1 MAKISPKLSWCKVRL
16 GKDLNWWVCETSDK
30 VNWDI
35 DGLSV
40 IDPRQAAHM
49 LETLDGLKDYGLDE
63 SIVEKAFIPFSIDK
77 KTAKNEVRLVRT
89 TDSSYDA
96 DDQQLFLLPDML
108 DDERSPYAEFLDH
121 ITRIQVK
128 MLNDTFHF
136 EKDVAIDDLE
146 EEIRENYSNDYME
159 GRAMHVFH
167 EVMDI
172 LEYVP
177 EGYSLEEDDDEDDE
191 KRKSGEE
198 ETYDEIEDLP
208 DEDDEDLEEDDTMKW
223 DDDDEEDDDYEDYR
237 TRDDDLGSLDDDDDR
252 Y

>member
-1 MAKISPKLSWCKVRL
+1 MAKISPKLSWCKARL
-16 GKDLNWWVCETSDK
+16 GKDLNWWVSETSDK
-30 VNWDI
+30 INWDI

-63 SIVEKAFIPFSIDK
+63 AIVEKAFIPFSIDK
-77 KTAKNEVRLVRT
+77 KTDKNEVRLVRT
-89 TDSSYDA
+89 TDSVYDA
-96 DDQQLFLLPDML
+96 DEQQLFLLPDTL

-128 MLNDTFHF
+128 MLNDTFQF
-136 EKDVAIDDLE
+136 EKDVEIDDLE

-159 GRAMHVFH
+159 GRAVHAFH

-177 EGYSLEEDDDEDDE
+177 EGYSLEDDDEDEED
-191 KRKSGEE
+191 KKSEDE
-198 ETYDEIEDLP
+198 ETYDEIEDLE
-208 DEDDEDLEEDDTMKW
+208 EDDEDLEEDDTMKW
-223 DDDDEEDDDYEDYR
+223 DDDEDEEDEYGGYR
-237 TRDDDLGSLDDDDDR
+237 TPDDDLGSLDDDDDDR

>member
-1 MAKISPKLSWCKVRL
+1 MAKISPKLSWCKARL
-16 GKDLNWWVCETSDK
+16 GKDLNWWVSETSDK
-30 VNWDI
+30 INWDI

-63 SIVEKAFIPFSIDK
+63 TIVEKAFIPFSIDK
-77 KTAKNEVRLVRT
+77 KTDKNEVRLVRT
-89 TDSSYDA
+89 TDSVYDA
-96 DDQQLFLLPDML
+96 DEQQLFLLPDTL

-128 MLNDTFHF
+128 MLNDTFQF
-136 EKDVAIDDLE
+136 EKDVEIDDLE

-159 GRAMHVFH
+159 GRAVHAFH
-167 EVMDI
+167 EIMDI

-177 EGYSLEEDDDEDDE
+177 EGYSLEDDDEDEED
-191 KRKSGEE
+191 KKSEDE
-198 ETYDEIEDLP
+198 ETYDEIEDLE
-208 DEDDEDLEEDDTMKW
+208 EDDEDLEEDDTMKW
-223 DDDDEEDDDYEDYR
+223 DDDEDEEDEYGGYR
-237 TRDDDLGSLDDDDDR
+237 TPDDDLGSLDDDDDDR

>member
-1 MAKISPKLSWCKVRL
+1 MAKISPKLSWCKARL
-16 GKDLNWWVCETSDK
+16 GKDLNWWVSETSDK
-30 VNWDI
+30 INWDI

-49 LETLDGLKDYGLDE
+49 LETLGGLKDYGLDE
-63 SIVEKAFIPFSIDK
+63 TIVEKAFIPFSIDK
-77 KTAKNEVRLVRT
+77 KTDKNEVRLVRT
-89 TDSSYDA
+89 TDSVYDA
-96 DDQQLFLLPDML
+96 DEQQLFLLPDTL

-128 MLNDTFHF
+128 MLNDTFQF
-136 EKDVAIDDLE
+136 EKDVEIDDLE

-159 GRAMHVFH
+159 GRAVHAFH

-177 EGYSLEEDDDEDDE
+177 EGYSLEDDDEDEED
-191 KRKSGEE
+191 KKSEDE
-198 ETYDEIEDLP
+198 ETYDEIEDLE
-208 DEDDEDLEEDDTMKW
+208 EDDEDLEEDDTMKW
-223 DDDDEEDDDYEDYR
+223 DDDEDEEDEYGGYR
-237 TRDDDLGSLDDDDDR
+237 TPDDDLGSLDDDDDR

>member
-1 MAKISPKLSWCKVRL
+1 MSKNSPKLSWCKVRL
-16 GKDLNWWVCETSDK
+16 GKDLNWWVSETSDK

-49 LETLDGLKDYGLDE
+49 LEILDGLKEYGLDE
-63 SIVEKAFIPFSIDK
+63 TIVEKAFIPFSIDK
-77 KTAKNEVRLVRT
+77 KTSKNEVKLLRSD
-89 TDSSYDA
+89 DSVYDA
-96 DDQQLFLLPDML
+96 DEQQLFLLPDTL

-121 ITRIQVK
+121 ITCIQVK

-159 GRAMHVFH
+159 GRAIHVFH
-167 EVMDI
+167 EIMDI

-177 EGYSLEEDDDEDDE
+177 EGYSLEDDEDDDED
-191 KRKSGEE
+191 KSDEE

-223 DDDDEEDDDYEDYR
+223 DDDEDEDEDEYESYR
-237 TRDDDLGSLDDDDDR
+237 TRDDDLGSLDDDDR

>member
-1 MAKISPKLSWCKVRL
+1 MSKNSPKLSWCKVRL
-16 GKDLNWWVCETSDK
+16 GKDLNWWVSETSDK

-49 LETLDGLKDYGLDE
+49 LEILDGLKEYGLDE
-63 SIVEKAFIPFSIDK
+63 TIVEKAFIPFSIDK
-77 KTAKNEVRLVRT
+77 KTSKNEVKLLRSD
-89 TDSSYDA
+89 DSVYDA
-96 DDQQLFLLPDML
+96 VEQQLFLLPDTL

-159 GRAMHVFH
+159 GRAIHVFH
-167 EVMDI
+167 EIMDI

-177 EGYSLEEDDDEDDE
+177 EGYSLEDDDDDDDD
-191 KRKSGEE
+191 KSDEE

-223 DDDDEEDDDYEDYR
+223 DDDDDEDEDEYESYR
-237 TRDDDLGSLDDDDDR
+237 TRDDDLGSLDDDDR